1 VRPTVPSASAASTAS
16 AAAPRPKIAVPRA
29 RSFPAAVVC
38 ALRGLR
44 FAAHRQH
51 NLRAHIAITGLVL
64 LAGAAAGLS
73 GGELALLAAVSG
85 LVLSA
90 ELLNTSIELLTDL
103 VCPRE
108 DPRAAAVKDVSAGAV
123 LLVSGAAVAIAA
135 FILLGRLWPQ
145 GPQVGRAAAAL
156 GLACLAAFALAARG
170 RAAHD

>member
-1 VRPTVPSASAASTAS
+1 VT
-16 AAAPRPKIAVPRA
+16 
-29 RSFPAAVVC
+29 C

-44 FAAHRQH
+44 AAARRQP
-51 NLRAHIAITGLVL
+51 NLRAHIAIAGLVL
-64 LAGAAAGLS
+64 VAGAAAGLPA
-73 GGELALLAAVSG
+73 GEFALLAVAIG

-123 LLVSGAAVAIAA
+123 LVASAAAAAMAA

-145 GPQVGRAAAAL
+145 GPQAGRAAAAL
-156 GLACLAAFALAARG
+156 GVACLAAFALAARG